1 MFSSDNGPGPLTHQI
16 ASETVVP
23 RYKERPTLLNSVGY
37 AKNYRD
43 RKSSF
48 HEGGIRVPFIVS
60 WPGQIPEGKV
70 DVKTVIHGVDWLPT
84 VASICKVKLPK
95 GTYDG
100 IDVKSAFLGK
110 GNKRKKPLFW
120 SEKGKS
126 VILNNDW
133 KGVQIDNQ
141 FALYNISKDV
151 SETTDLKG
159 EHPDIA
165 SNMEKELK
173 EWLKEIQN

>member
-1 MFSSDNGPGPLTHQI
+1 M
-16 ASETVVP
+16 
-23 RYKERPTLLNSVGY
+23 
-37 AKNYRD
+37 
-43 RKSSF
+43 
-48 HEGGIRVPFIVS
+48 
-60 WPGQIPEGKV
+60 
-70 DVKTVIHGVDWLPT
+70 
-84 VASICKVKLPK
+84 
-95 GTYDG
+95 
-100 IDVKSAFLGK
+100 
-110 GNKRKKPLFW
+110 FW
-120 SEKGKS
+120 SEKGRL